1 MHTQGLQQ
9 DMIMWGRRV
18 VGMATLSINGE
29 TQRKTC
35 RELKSNTLIQ
45 VSKHASK
52 FLSNEILVY
61 VTSVPLFKSCI
72 FLFHIIKSVTEKW
85 KNIFLTY
92 IFFIT
97 NQTDLAFMQTRHPV
111 GDSYVSKAMDSVFKM
126 RLTIETTITTSMPF
140 LLSTKRPLS
149 NILQDIGS
157 FS

>member
-18 VGMATLSINGE
+18 VGMATFSINGE

-35 RELKSNTLIQ
+35 GELKSNTLIQ

-61 VTSVPLFKSCI
+61 VTSVPSSKSYI
-72 FLFHIIKSVTEKW
+72 FSFHLIKSVTDKW

-111 GDSYVSKAMDSVFKM
+111 GDS
-126 RLTIETTITTSMPF
+126 
-140 LLSTKRPLS
+140 
-149 NILQDIGS
+149 
-157 FS
+157 